1 MFSWL
6 FYSLGSAVTTSLT
19 QVLSKQAI
27 LDRRYSNV
35 AIKFVSALVAS
46 AILFLVAYLY
56 GFPNLDPR
64 FWPAVIITGAINNV
78 SALMYL
84 RAYQVGEFSSVYSMS
99 LMTPIFLLLTSFVLL
114 GEKPTLLGAFGVFLT
129 IIGLWVAF
137 RKNTPQKNVQDFTKG
152 NLLGLSVALLS
163 SLSVNFDKAAA
174 LYSNRIFAPAATLA
188 FMALSYGFYLLV
200 RRQKF
205 FVAKPPLD
213 DSASSLQVGLE
224 RKAPWWFAGMPL
236 LLVMGVLSAGGTVL
250 YNSALLGGFASYT
263 IAVKRVGVLLGVIW
277 GWLFF
282 KEKDLGKKLL
292 GAAIAIAGVVAILW
306 S

>member
-1 MFSWL
+1 MVSWL
-6 FYSLGSAVTTSLT
+6 FYSLGSAVTTSVT
-19 QVLSKQAI
+19 QVLSKEAI

-46 AILFLVAYLY
+46 AGLFVVAYIY

-64 FWPAVIITGAINNV
+64 FWPAVIITGSINNI

-114 GEKPTLLGAFGVFLT
+114 GEKPTLLGAVGVFLT
-129 IIGLWVAF
+129 IVGLWVAF
-137 RKNTPQKNVQDFTKG
+137 RKNTPQKNVQDFARG
-152 NLLGLSVALLS
+152 NLLGLAVALLS

-174 LYSNRIFAPAATLA
+174 LYSNRIFAPAVTLA
-188 FMALSYGFYLLV
+188 FMAISYGFYLLV

-205 FVAKPPLD
+205 FVAEAPSD
-213 DSASSLQVGLE
+213 GLA
-224 RKAPWWFAGMPL
+224 RKAPWWFAGIPL
-236 LLVMGVLSAGGTVL
+236 LLLMGALSAGGTVL

-263 IAVKRVGVLLGVIW
+263 IAIKRVGVLLGVLW

-292 GAAIAIAGVVAILW
+292 GSAIAIAGVVAILW

>member
-19 QVLSKQAI
+19 QVFSKEAI

-46 AILFLVAYLY
+46 VLLFVVAYLY

-114 GEKPTLLGAFGVFLT
+114 GEKPTLLGAVGVFLT

-137 RKNTPQKNVQDFTKG
+137 RKNTAQKNVQDFTKG

-188 FMALSYGFYLLV
+188 FMAISYGLYLLV
-200 RRQKF
+200 RRQRF
-205 FVAKPPLD
+205 FVAE
-213 DSASSLQVGLE
+213 SLPTGRQGLQDE
-224 RKAPWWFAGMPL
+224 LARKAPWWFAGMPL
-236 LLVMGVLSAGGTVL
+236 LLLMGVLSAGGTVL

>member
-6 FYSLGSAVTTSLT
+6 FFSLGSAVTTSLT
-19 QVLSKQAI
+19 QVLSKEAL

-35 AIKFVSALVAS
+35 AIKFVSTLLAS
-46 AILFLVAYLY
+46 VCLFAVAYFSGL
-56 GFPNLDPR
+56 PQLDPR
-64 FWPAVIITGAINNV
+64 FWPAAIITGSINVV

-99 LMTPIFLLLTSFVLL
+99 LMTPIFLLLTSFILL
-114 GEKPTLLGAFGVFLT
+114 GERPTFWGSAGVFLT
-129 IIGLWVAF
+129 IVGLWVAF
-137 RKNTPQKNVQDFTKG
+137 RKNQPDKTVTHYTKG

-174 LYSNRIFAPAATLA
+174 IYSNRIFAPAVTVG
-188 FMALSYGFYLLV
+188 FMAISYGLYLLV
-200 RRQKF
+200 NHKKF
-205 FVAKPPLD
+205 FAGNPPAD
-213 DSASSLQVGLE
+213 GFQ
-224 RKAPWWFAGMPL
+224 RRAPWWFAGFPL
-236 LLVMGVLSAGGTVL
+236 LLLLGLLSAGGTVF

-263 IAVKRVGVLLGVIW
+263 IAVKRVGVLLGVFW

-282 KEKDLGKKLL
+282 REKNIGRKLL
-292 GAAIAIAGVVAILW
+292 GAAIAIGGVVLILW